1 MKKNQS
7 LLKNKKWL
15 AWSLASIAGISAL
28 GACATVISSCK
39 NDKGTSVSSNL
50 NLKKFEIQNETQSYE
65 WSLFLKNTPISLM
78 LKDIFPNP
86 DDRQKFI
93 SQQKAIDNGYLT
105 ELRDAYAY
113 ANPLNNENDSK
124 GFNPFNEFTPYMAKR
139 QRYLAT
145 YGPFTNNWLWFLF
158 NISNFVYVLNP
169 EKSDDPTILIK
180 QSLSDLIS
188 DNTLNEKF
196 YRAKNNQF
204 VELVKVVNT
213 NDLASTKETIIDPD
227 TKEKIDVR
235 VTEVEYY
242 LLNKDGYW
250 MRISTTQALDDKDQ
264 QHGLRSIT
272 LYERLT
278 TLPKLKSFKKD
289 LLKKFSLAKYMDAK
303 RGSESGTKLIAKYSE
318 LHINNINDFYG
329 GEPIDYLVVEIL
341 DSKVN
346 KK

>member
-1 MKKNQS
+1 MQKIQ
-7 LLKNKKWL
+7 KNKKWWIL
-15 AWSLASIAGISAL
+15 SLSTL
-28 GACATVISSCK
+28 GSVISLTSIVSVVASCK
-39 NDKGTSVSSNL
+39 NDQATAINSNL
-50 NLKKFEIQNETQSYE
+50 KLKKFEIQNETQSDE
-65 WSLFLKNTPISLM
+65 WELFLKNTPISLM
-78 LKDIFPNP
+78 LKDIFPNEKE
-86 DDRQKFI
+86 RLAFI
-93 SQQKAIDNGYLT
+93 KQQKAIDNGYLT

-124 GFNPFNEFTPYMAKR
+124 GFNPFNEYTPYMAKR
-139 QRYLAT
+139 QRNLAT

-169 EKSDDPTILIK
+169 EKSDDPTVLIK

-204 VELVKVVNT
+204 VELVKIINN
-213 NDLASTKETIIDPD
+213 NDLASTKESVIDPISK
-227 TKEKIDVR
+227 KEIPITI
-235 VTEVEYY
+235 TEVEYY

-250 MRISTTQALDDKDQ
+250 MRISTTQALDEQGK

-278 TLPKLKSFKKD
+278 TLPKLKSFKKQ

-318 LHINNINDFYG
+318 LHINNLNDFYG

-346 KK
+346 KNNA